1 MGIFLIWLDY
11 CYFTLYIRKAFGMIL
26 FADNV
31 VSVVDDF
38 AFEDSASEDSSFSED
53 LESKYSSVSEVL
65 EAEDSSVPEY
75 SASEDTSF
83 SEDLVAEDSSVSV
96 QHSANGETQ
105 QSVVPTIVNDIVV
118 PDNSYSKYCFFFL
131 MLLFALFV
139 GRSFRKGV

>member
-1 MGIFLIWLDY
+1 
-11 CYFTLYIRKAFGMIL
+11 MII

-38 AFEDSASEDSSFSED
+38 
-53 LESKYSSVSEVL
+53 VSD
-65 EAEDSSVPEY
+65 DSSVPEDL
-75 SASEDTSF
+75 ASD
-83 SEDLVAEDSSVSV
+83 DSSVLEDPASEESSV
-96 QHSANGETQ
+96 VLQHSATGETR
-105 QSVVPTIVNDIVV
+105 QSVPTIVNDIVV

>member
-1 MGIFLIWLDY
+1 
-11 CYFTLYIRKAFGMIL
+11 MII

-38 AFEDSASEDSSFSED
+38 YAEDLSVSEDSEAADLSVSEDSAA
-53 LESKYSSVSEVL
+53 L
-65 EAEDSSVPEY
+65 DSSVPE
-75 SASEDTSF
+75 DT
-83 SEDLVAEDSSVSV
+83 EAGDSSVSA

>member
-1 MGIFLIWLDY
+1 MIIFTY
-11 CYFTLYIRKAFGMIL
+11 
-26 FADNV
+26 NV
-31 VSVVDDF
+31 ISVVDDV
-38 AFEDSASEDSSFSED
+38 AAEVPSVHED
-53 LESKYSSVSEVL
+53 LEGK
-65 EAEDSSVPEY
+65 DTSVPEDLEGKDT
-75 SASEDTSF
+75 SLPEDLEGKVTSVPEDVEGKDTSVPEDT
-83 SEDLVAEDSSVSV
+83 EVEDSSVSA

>member
-1 MGIFLIWLDY
+1 MIF
-11 CYFTLYIRKAFGMIL
+11 FTDNNIL
-26 FADNV
+26 V
-31 VSVVDDF
+31 VGDSET
-38 AFEDSASEDSSFSED
+38 EDSSISDVSESEDSS
-53 LESKYSSVSEVL
+53 VL
-65 EAEDSSVPEY
+65 EDREVEDSSVPE
-75 SASEDTSF
+75 
-83 SEDLVAEDSSVSV
+83 DLVSEDSSVSS

>member
-1 MGIFLIWLDY
+1 
-11 CYFTLYIRKAFGMIL
+11 MII
-26 FADNV
+26 
-31 VSVVDDF
+31 
-38 AFEDSASEDSSFSED
+38 FEDNIISVSED
-53 LESKYSSVSEVL
+53 LE
-65 EAEDSSVPEY
+65 AANPSVPEDVEAANP
-75 SASEDTSF
+75 SVPEDLEAANPSVPEDNEVKDTSI
-83 SEDLVAEDSSVSV
+83 SA